1 MTKQLYVARY
11 VNSYA
16 GTKEY
21 EKLDDNPQ
29 NAYPIYIKLDK
40 EVCVYAILLA
50 SRRYLGSYRFMSR

>member
-21 EKLDDNPQ
+21 EKSDVDPQ
-29 NAYPIYIKLDK
+29 NAYPIYNELDK
-40 EVCVYAILLA
+40 EVCVYGILP
-50 SRRYLGSYRFMSR
+50 GS